1 MRRHVAAEELARRER
16 QLEGAALQ
24 VVDEDEGVLRI
35 DAGVLGGRAEQI
47 VRMRREVLV
56 HRRAR
61 GHHHRQRLSAPP
73 ARAPRLL
80 PHGGDGAGIARED
93 RHVEM
98 TDVDPQLERARRHH
112 ALHLARAQPLLDLA
126 PAQRQIAAPVSA
138 HHPGVAR
145 LVLHRALDGGEQ
157 DLGGEPALGEDDRGD
172 LLLEKARG
180 ELGRLAEIRRADAEL
195 RIDDGR
201 VVAEEDLLAR
211 RRAALRDLRHRLPG
225 QALGQLARVGDGR
238 RGHDELRR
246 AAVVAADA
254 LEPAQHVGEMAA
266 EDPAVRVQLVD
277 HHVAEVLEEVRPL
290 RVVRQDARVQHVGV
304 GQHEVGARAH
314 RAPRVLRRV
323 AVVGEH
329 PHVGQGL
336 GELVQLRELVLG
348 ERLGRKQVEDAR
360 LGLLDQGLQHGQVVA
375 ERLAR
380 GRRRHDDDV
389 LPLGHDLD
397 GARLVRVELLH
408 AATLERLDDPG
419 VEGRRKRGVDG
430 GPGVEVTVGRDER
443 ARLERGQEL
452 VEELPQWHGSS
463 YV

>member
-1 MRRHVAAEELARRER
+1 
-16 QLEGAALQ
+16 
-24 VVDEDEGVLRI
+24 
-35 DAGVLGGRAEQI
+35 
-47 VRMRREVLV
+47 
-56 HRRAR
+56 
-61 GHHHRQRLSAPP
+61 
-73 ARAPRLL
+73 
-80 PHGGDGAGIARED
+80 
-93 RHVEM
+93 M

-112 ALHLARAQPLLDLA
+112 TLHFAGPQPLLDLA

-157 DLGGEPALGEDDRGD
+157 DLGGEPALGEDNRGD
-172 LLLEKARG
+172 LLLQKARG

-201 VVAEEDLLAR
+201 VVAEEDFLAR
-211 RRAALRDLRHRLPG
+211 RRTALRDLRHRLSG

-238 RGHDELRR
+238 RCHDELRR

-266 EDPAVRVQLVD
+266 EDPPVRVQLVD
-277 HHVAEVLEEVRPL
+277 HHVAEALEEVRPL

-304 GQHEVGARAH
+304 GQHEVGASAH

-323 AVVGEH
+323 AVVREH

-360 LGLLDQGLQHGQVVA
+360 LGLLDQGLQDGQVVA

-389 LPLGHDLD
+389 FPLGHDLD
-397 GARLVRVELLH
+397 RARLVRVELLH
-408 AATLERLDDPG
+408 AATLERLDDPR
-419 VEGRRKRGVDG
+419 VEGGRKRGVNG
-430 GPGVEVTVGRDER
+430 RPGVEVTVGRDER
-443 ARLERGQEL
+443 ARLERCQEL